1 MDAGQNDTAAFDRLL
16 ADKQSEPYVLK
27 LFVSG
32 MSPRSTSAL
41 SLLKSLCEEHLTGR
55 YTLEVVDIYERPEAV
70 SVHRILAS
78 PTLLRLRP
86 LPERRLIGDLSDRA
100 VVMRTLGIG

>member
-1 MDAGQNDTAAFDRLL
+1 MDPGQNDTVAFDRLL
-16 ADKQSEPYVLK
+16 ASKQQEPYVLK

-41 SLLKSLCEEHLTGR
+41 HMLKTLCEEHLPGR
-55 YTLEVVDIYERPEAV
+55 YTLEVVDMYERPE
-70 SVHRILAS
+70 SVTAHRVLAS

-100 VVMRTLGIG
+100 VVLRTLDLG

>member
-16 ADKQSEPYVLK
+16 SNKQQEPYVLK

-41 SLLKSLCEEHLTGR
+41 HLLKTLCEEHLAGR
-55 YTLEVVDIYERPEAV
+55 YSLEVVDMYERPDAV
-70 SVHRILAS
+70 TAHRVLAS

-86 LPERRLIGDLSDRA
+86 LPERRLIGDLSDRS
-100 VVMRTLGIG
+100 VVMRTLDLG